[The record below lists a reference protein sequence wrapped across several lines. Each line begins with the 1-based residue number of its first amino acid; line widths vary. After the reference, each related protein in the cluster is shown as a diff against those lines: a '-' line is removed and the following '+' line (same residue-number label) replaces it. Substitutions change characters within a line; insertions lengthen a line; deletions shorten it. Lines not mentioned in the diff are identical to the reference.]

1 MTREEAIIRFERQ
14 LKAAQVVLDSGF
26 GSNPGESDRLYRE
39 RKEMAE
45 IALAALR
52 GPTREQVEKV
62 WTRYRGGCAVCL
74 GTKPIGYGRFKNRGY
89 AIDYAVDLVRDHIFV
104 PDCKIYIKFCP
115 MCGRPIT
122 DEAVDIMLKRL
133 EALKDETE
141 AN

>member
-1 MTREEAIIRFERQ
+1 MTREEAIE
-14 LKAAQVVLDSGF
+14 VLRRLPIWLMDLSC
-26 GSNPGESDRLYRE
+26 EQKSDLTE
-39 RKEMAE
+39 ALN

-52 GPTREQVEKV
+52 APTREQVEKV

-115 MCGRPIT
+115 MCGRPLT
-122 DEAVDIMLKRL
+122 DEAVEITLRRL
-133 EALKDETE
+133 EALHENDH
-141 AN
+141 

>member
-1 MTREEAIIRFERQ
+1 MTREEAIE
-14 LKAAQVVLDSGF
+14 VLRRLPIGLMDLSC
-26 GSNPGESDRLYRE
+26 EQKSDLTE
-39 RKEMAE
+39 ALN

-115 MCGRPIT
+115 MCGRPLT
-122 DEAVDIMLKRL
+122 DEAVDIVMKRL
-133 EALKDETE
+133 EALYETK
-141 AN
+141 AD

>member
-1 MTREEAIIRFERQ
+1 MTREEAIE
-14 LKAAQVVLDSGF
+14 VLRRLPIGLMDLSC
-26 GSNPGESDRLYRE
+26 EQKSDLTE
-39 RKEMAE
+39 ALN
-45 IALAALR
+45 IVLAALR

-115 MCGRPIT
+115 MCGRPLT
-122 DEAVDIMLKRL
+122 DEAVDFVMKRL
-133 EALKDETE
+133 EALHE
-141 AN
+141 NNR

>member
-1 MTREEAIIRFERQ
+1 MKREGAINTLRKFPIGLMDLGSKEKQDITEAI
-14 LKAAQVVLDSGF
+14 D
-26 GSNPGESDRLYRE
+26 
-39 RKEMAE
+39 M
-45 IALAALR
+45 ALAALR

-115 MCGRPIT
+115 MCGRPLT
-122 DEAVDIMLKRL
+122 DEAVEIILRRL
-133 EALKDETE
+133 EALKDETT
-141 AN
+141 AD

>member
-1 MTREEAIIRFERQ
+1 MTRREVIEQLESLLAHCKTMHESGEIWERDCEA
-14 LKAAQVVLDSGF
+14 L
-26 GSNPGESDRLYRE
+26 N
-39 RKEMAE
+39 
-45 IALAALR
+45 IAIAALR

-115 MCGRPIT
+115 MCGRPLT
-122 DEAVDIMLKRL
+122 DEAVDIVMKRL
-133 EALKDETE
+133 EALYETK
-141 AN
+141 AD

>member
-1 MTREEAIIRFERQ
+1 MTIHEAIDQ
-14 LKAAQVVLDSGF
+14 LKSLLDHCKTMRESGEVWVRDCEAL
-26 GSNPGESDRLYRE
+26 G
-39 RKEMAE
+39 MA
-45 IALAALR
+45 IAALR

-115 MCGRPIT
+115 MCGRPLT
-122 DEAVDIMLKRL
+122 DEAVEITLRRL
-133 EALKDETE
+133 EALHENDH
-141 AN
+141 

>member
-1 MTREEAIIRFERQ
+1 MKREEAINTLRKFPIG
-14 LKAAQVVLDSGF
+14 LMDL
-26 GSNPGESDRLYRE
+26 GS
-39 RKEMAE
+39 KEKQDITEAIDM
-45 IALAALR
+45 ALAALR

-115 MCGRPIT
+115 MCGRPLT
-122 DEAVDIMLKRL
+122 DEAVEIILRRL
-133 EALKDETE
+133 EALKDENRTD
-141 AN
+141 